1 MLLEEFFG
9 PRYVIFKT
17 DTSKTIDDINKENPK
32 EMEEIIK
39 NIKDIIYTIADKDSI
54 KLQIVHHLLY
64 KFILYAN
71 QSEKLQAI
79 ELTRDSLLQIIG
91 TRDGA
96 KFGTLFVGYS
106 TVKDRKLICKL
117 FKDYVKATYESDY
130 GHMVLLKVFL
140 TLDDT
145 VLVNKIILKEL
156 KDNLLDAI
164 THKNGSLLIL
174 CLLCGINSKHYP
186 PEWKSLLSPTL
197 IPSTENPSILVPS
210 SKKEPE
216 KKEK

>member
-1 MLLEEFFG
+1 
-9 PRYVIFKT
+9 
-17 DTSKTIDDINKENPK
+17 
-32 EMEEIIK
+32 
-39 NIKDIIYTIADKDSI
+39 
-54 KLQIVHHLLY
+54 
-64 KFILYAN
+64 
-71 QSEKLQAI
+71 
-79 ELTRDSLLQIIG
+79 LTRDSLLQIIG

-216 KKEK
+216 KKGKMNYANI